1 MKRQREASAQ
11 LDVCLYFCQARTI
24 AFILVKSTSDVTPPY
39 NDQQDSLYSEGTL
52 EASAENKQ
60 VNWQPLKR
68 TTTDQNTEI
77 SPCTLGD

>member
-39 NDQQDSLYSEGTL
+39 NDQQDSLYSEATL
-52 EASAENKQ
+52 EASAENKLTGSLSKEL
-60 VNWQPLKR
+60 PLTK
-68 TTTDQNTEI
+68 
-77 SPCTLGD
+77 TLKSHRVH